1 MLRLDEQLYGQYD
14 EIPPAVVT
22 TWENREA
29 ILQMMRDAAG
39 LSQRLQRLWERS
51 GSVGRLSQDHTDEMA
66 LLLARLGDLGS
77 ALQRLD

>member
-1 MLRLDEQLYGQYD
+1 MLRLDEQLYGPYD
-14 EIPPAVVT
+14 EIPPSVVT

-29 ILQMMRDAAG
+29 ILRLMEHAAG

-66 LLLARLGDLGS
+66 LLLARFGNLES
-77 ALQRLD
+77 TLQRMD